1 MQIDVGL
8 SGEEISNIMKAGSS
22 PQAHKENMAKFIQS
36 HVMTKYKNNPTVEK
50 LQPRPNPADM
60 EMADEPTQQ
69 HLP

>member
-50 LQPRPNPADM
+50 PLSRPDPTDT
-60 EMADEPTQQ
+60 EMADDPTQQ
-69 HLP
+69 CLP